1 MALLDAAREVFAR
14 KQFLQELSIQSSSK
28 PITILSN
35 SQSALEIA
43 ENPAKYRYA
52 KHIDIKYHAIRHYI
66 QNNKIE
72 IDYIPT
78 QAHPADIFTKALQSI
93 KHQRC
98 VQLMGLRNIY
108 DI

>member
-1 MALLDAAREVFAR
+1 MILSDMLREAIAR
-14 KQFLQELSIQSSSK
+14 KQFFQELSVQSSSK
-28 PITILSN
+28 PITILSD

-52 KHIDIKYHAIRHYI
+52 KHIDIKYHTIRHYI
-66 QNNKIE
+66 QNDKIE

-78 QAHPADIFTKALQSI
+78 QAQPADVLTKALQPI

-98 VQLMGLRNIY
+98 VELMGLRNIY
-108 DI
+108 EI

>member
-1 MALLDAAREVFAR
+1 MALSDVAREAITR
-14 KQFLQELSIQSSSK
+14 KQFFQELSVQSSSK
-28 PITILSN
+28 PITILSD

-52 KHIDIKYHAIRHYI
+52 KHIDIKYHAIQHYI

-78 QAHPADIFTKALQSI
+78 QAQPADVLTKALQPI
-93 KHQRC
+93 KHQC
-98 VQLMGLRNIY
+98 CIELMGLQNIY
-108 DI
+108 NV